1 MKPNPEDI
9 PFDAAAMI
17 DFGTVVSVDLA
28 EARCVVRTGDPDED
42 DAETPPIRWA
52 TIAAGETRVW
62 RPPSVGEQGFVI
74 KVDGEVSNAVFLPAI
89 VCDAFPPVGNSE
101 ANRVEFAD
109 GSRIDYDPTG
119 HAFEI
124 NLSAGATAKI
134 IAPGGLTIDADVT
147 INGQTTLNG
156 DVQLN
161 GNMNA
166 TGTIDATTDVIGG
179 GKSLKGHKHTAV
191 TAGAAVSGPPQ

>member
-1 MKPNPEDI
+1 MNNRPNPEDI

-42 DAETPPIRWA
+42 EAETPPIRWA
-52 TIAAGETRVW
+52 TIAAGNTRVW

-101 ANRVEFAD
+101 TNRIEFID

-147 INGQTTLNG
+147 ING
-156 DVQLN
+156 DVHLN
-161 GNMNA
+161 GNMTA
-166 TGTIDATTDVIGG
+166 TGTIDATTDVIGA
-179 GKSLKGHKHTAV
+179 GKSLKNHVHKDVRVGTAL
-191 TAGAAVSGPPQ
+191 SGPPN